1 MMQDESST
9 TNTESG
15 LTIRHVEV
23 AMTVTLTT
31 SSVPSTLS
39 DFKNR
44 LQLWISSRKDKISLG
59 KNGDI
64 DLSFLPNELLPA
76 QAGNIVKARIVD
88 DNDDAGGSSSTSFLP
103 GCPFLVHMFELS
115 HEEISTEEIEP
126 SGGDDE
132 WTAGCDSLAL
142 PHVTLDGLWENL
154 IFDSNVKRQLLE
166 FAQSAIL
173 FSDRKVSE
181 HIIHWNRILLLH
193 G

>member
-88 DNDDAGGSSSTSFLP
+88 DNDD
-103 GCPFLVHMFELS
+103 
-115 HEEISTEEIEP
+115 
-126 SGGDDE
+126 D
-132 WTAGCDSLAL
+132 
-142 PHVTLDGLWENL
+142 
-154 IFDSNVKRQLLE
+154 
-166 FAQSAIL
+166 
-173 FSDRKVSE
+173 
-181 HIIHWNRILLLH
+181 
-193 G
+193 